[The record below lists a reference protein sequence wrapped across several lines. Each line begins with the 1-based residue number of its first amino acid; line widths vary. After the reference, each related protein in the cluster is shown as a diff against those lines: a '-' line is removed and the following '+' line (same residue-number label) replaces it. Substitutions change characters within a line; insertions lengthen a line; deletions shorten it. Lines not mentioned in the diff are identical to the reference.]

1 MKLQETIRQTDEEIQ
16 MHAGELFR
24 LIDAVSKYKEH
35 VGSKVSEVRRE
46 LSETVTEVSNI
57 YRDSF
62 PEKYS
67 YVLEARRK
75 IQRIE

>member
-1 MKLQETIRQTDEEIQ
+1 MRQSEEKIQ
-16 MHAGELFR
+16 MHAGKLFR

-46 LSETVTEVSNI
+46 LLETVTEVSNI

-67 YVLEARRK
+67 YILESRRK